1 MTRFPFSGLRVRLI
15 LLVLLAV
22 LPALGLTFHTATE
35 QRRVAAAETQANARR
50 LVRLVSIDQ
59 ELWVEGAHQLLVAL
73 AQLPQVRSGDPA
85 ACSAF
90 FADLLKQYRGYTN
103 FVATEP
109 DGAVF
114 CSGQP
119 LAGPVNFADRAWF
132 RRTLETSDF
141 VVGEYVIGRITG
153 KAILTFAY
161 PILDQA
167 GQVQA
172 VVSAGLDL
180 AWLNQLAAEV
190 ELPPGS
196 ALTVI
201 DRNGTILA
209 RHPDPEQWV
218 GQSMPEAPLLKAILA
233 QGDGTAETVGVDGVP
248 RLYAFTP
255 LGGVPPD
262 GNVTL
267 SIGIPKEVAFA
278 EIDRTMARNLAG
290 LGLVT
295 VLALAAAWV
304 GGDVFLLRRVNVL
317 VGATQRLAA
326 GDLGARTGEPY
337 GQGELSQLARAFDQM
352 AATLEQNEAERK
364 RAEEQVRQNA
374 ARAEALVRTAARL
387 NAQLDLQAVLNTICE
402 ETARA
407 LNVPAASVTLYDEQR
422 QVFFHAADFGLP
434 PEYRQHARPVPC
446 AIYEEYTRQMGQVKV
461 VPDLQILPNL
471 ADADLYVALN
481 IRTGVSVSMLRENQL
496 VGGLNVFTFGEVR
509 HFSEDELALLKGLA
523 DQAAQAI
530 VNARLF
536 AAAGRRLEYV
546 QALHDI
552 DKVITASLDLRF
564 TLNALLDQV
573 ITQLGIHAADIL
585 LFNPPTQT
593 LEYAAGRGFRSRALQ
608 HTRLRLGEGHAGRAA
623 LKRHIVHIPDLA
635 TAENG
640 LSRAPLL
647 AIEEFIT
654 YYGVPLI
661 VKGQVKG
668 VLEIFHRAPL
678 DPDPEWVDFLEA
690 LAAQAAIAIDNASLF
705 NDLQRSNVEL
715 ILAYDSTLEGWARA
729 LDLRDRETE
738 GHTRRV
744 AELTLRLARALG
756 MSQAEPVHV
765 YRGALLHD
773 IGKMG
778 IPDSIL
784 HKPGPLSQVEWEIMR
799 RHPVYAYD
807 MLAPIAYLRP
817 ALDIPYCHHE
827 KWDGTGYPQGLKGEQ
842 IPPAARIFAVVDVWD
857 ALRSE
862 RPYRPAWPEE
872 KVREYIREQA
882 GVHFD
887 PQVVEAFWRVLE
899 TGYDELREHG

>member
-1 MTRFPFSGLRVRLI
+1 V
-15 LLVLLAV
+15 
-22 LPALGLTFHTATE
+22 
-35 QRRVAAAETQANARR
+35 
-50 LVRLVSIDQ
+50 
-59 ELWVEGAHQLLVAL
+59 
-73 AQLPQVRSGDPA
+73 
-85 ACSAF
+85 
-90 FADLLKQYRGYTN
+90 
-103 FVATEP
+103 
-109 DGAVF
+109 
-114 CSGQP
+114 
-119 LAGPVNFADRAWF
+119 
-132 RRTLETSDF
+132 
-141 VVGEYVIGRITG
+141 
-153 KAILTFAY
+153 
-161 PILDQA
+161 
-167 GQVQA
+167 
-172 VVSAGLDL
+172 
-180 AWLNQLAAEV
+180 
-190 ELPPGS
+190 
-196 ALTVI
+196 
-201 DRNGTILA
+201 
-209 RHPDPEQWV
+209 
-218 GQSMPEAPLLKAILA
+218 
-233 QGDGTAETVGVDGVP
+233 
-248 RLYAFTP
+248 
-255 LGGVPPD
+255 
-262 GNVTL
+262 
-267 SIGIPKEVAFA
+267 
-278 EIDRTMARNLAG
+278 
-290 LGLVT
+290 
-295 VLALAAAWV
+295 
-304 GGDVFLLRRVNVL
+304 
-317 VGATQRLAA
+317 
-326 GDLGARTGEPY
+326 
-337 GQGELSQLARAFDQM
+337 
-352 AATLEQNEAERK
+352 
-364 RAEEQVRQNA
+364 
-374 ARAEALVRTAARL
+374 
-387 NAQLDLQAVLNTICE
+387 CE